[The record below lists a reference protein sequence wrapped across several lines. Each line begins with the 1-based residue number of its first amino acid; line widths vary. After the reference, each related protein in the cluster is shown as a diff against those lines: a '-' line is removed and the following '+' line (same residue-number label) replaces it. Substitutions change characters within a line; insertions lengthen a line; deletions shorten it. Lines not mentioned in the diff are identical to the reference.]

1 MTGPAEITIH
11 RGRRTKNFTIVD
23 NAIIEH
29 RVLSVRARL
38 ALIHLLSKP
47 DDWVLQIGDLRRSL
61 GTTGRDLGRDTAY
74 AVVCELVSVGYI
86 EKEQLLGPDG
96 RFQGVRYT
104 VWDEPFQT
112 KVPPVSGGAPGYH
125 LAPAREE
132 FWTSEPLPE
141 FQETVEPVRENGVKL
156 GGELPLPEI
165 QETAGT
171 PFPGFPDPVNQD
183 LTKEE
188 SLPRTSSPLPFPQ
201 PNRVEDA
208 PKVEGG
214 FEAFWREWPEEERP
228 KFYAAGEKHFLQLKA
243 SDRELAARLSPAY
256 RTYCRR
262 TSQPALMIPYLRDR
276 KFLDLAEGPPIDPDG
291 HFRIEPGRDEWG
303 AWLCHYSERFGPR
316 RVQSIEQ
323 LGFTLTPTRWPPVPT
338 HTPHLPA

>member
-1 MTGPAEITIH
+1 MTGSAEITIH

-29 RVLSVRARL
+29 RALSVRARL
-38 ALIHLLSKP
+38 ALIHLLSKR
-47 DDWVLQIGDLRRSL
+47 DDWVLQIGDLRRVL
-61 GTTGRDLGRDTAY
+61 GTAGRDLGRDTAY
-74 AVVCELVSVGYI
+74 AVVCELVAVGYI

-96 RFQGVRYT
+96 RFLGVRYT
-104 VWDEPFQT
+104 VWDEPVQMRL
-112 KVPPVSGGAPGYH
+112 PPDSGGTVGND
-125 LAPAREE
+125 LAHAETEPR
-132 FWTSEPLPE
+132 TSEPLPE
-141 FQETVEPVRENGVKL
+141 NQETVETVLENSMKLRGELPLPDFQETVE
-156 GGELPLPEI
+156 
-165 QETAGT
+165 T

-188 SLPRTSSPLPFPQ
+188 STPRTNSPLPFPH
-201 PNRVEDA
+201 RIRGGDV
-208 PKVEGG
+208 PKVEGR
-214 FEAFWREWPEEERP
+214 FEAFWRDWPEDERP
-228 KFYAAGEKHFLQLKA
+228 KFYAAGEKHFLHLKV
-243 SDRELAARLSPAY
+243 SDQELAARLAPAY
-256 RTYCRR
+256 RTYCHRR
-262 TSQPALMIPYLRDR
+262 SQPVLMIPYLQDR

-303 AWLCHYSERFGPR
+303 AWLRHYSERFGPR